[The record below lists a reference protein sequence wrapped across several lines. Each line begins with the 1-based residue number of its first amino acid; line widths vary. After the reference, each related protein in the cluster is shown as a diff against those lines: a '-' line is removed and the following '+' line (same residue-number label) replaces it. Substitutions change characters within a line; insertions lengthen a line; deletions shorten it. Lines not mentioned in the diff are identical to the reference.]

1 MPGPL
6 VVGAIGAGAAAA
18 SPFLYGLYSRSDL
31 GGSGDSFNTI
41 NVTNLANWK
50 ANAQRDA
57 ALANG
62 AVDYNKT
69 PEHGKYRSIW
79 STLGSLW
86 DQGDDDLAQ
95 AIELGRLIRKPAYEH
110 EINTTDAKNAYD
122 NWARDGILSLGDTG
136 NLWDIYAKNP
146 EYAKFDKTK
155 QQAYWIA
162 DYLDDLA
169 YLQSI
174 KGKEDARWDLFQKMA
189 TKSRNDISGED
200 RQNFRYMLKK
210 LHELRLAEAA
220 KAQSEKETAF
230 TPKPDPAGLKRQ
242 NQNKNDTVPIV
253 LF

>member
-1 MPGPL
+1 MPGESRLKEGVEGLLEGLFP
-6 VVGAIGAGAAAA
+6 
-18 SPFLYGLYSRSDL
+18 PFLYGEYSRYDL
-31 GGSGDSFNTI
+31 SGSGDSANTVD
-41 NVTNLANWK
+41 VTDLARWK

-62 AVDYNKT
+62 KVDYNKT
-69 PEHGKYRSIW
+69 PTRGTNGSIW
-79 STLGSLW
+79 DNLGSLW

-95 AIELGRLIRKPAYEH
+95 AIELGRLVRKSPYEH

-136 NLWDIYAKNP
+136 NLWDIYADNP

-162 DYLDDLA
+162 DYLDDLS

-200 RQNFRYMLKK
+200 RQNFRYMLEK

-220 KAQSEKETAF
+220 KAKPKRKTVF
-230 TPKPDPAGLKRQ
+230 TPIPKVKQ
-242 NQNKNDTVPIV
+242 NQTNELNNLPV
-253 LF
+253 F

>member
-6 VVGAIGAGAAAA
+6 AVAAAIGGSSAVAA
-18 SPFLYGLYSRSDL
+18 PFLYPLYGLYSRSDL
-31 GGSGDSFNTI
+31 GGNGDLNNI
-41 NVTNLANWK
+41 DVHALANWK

-62 AVDYNKT
+62 VVDYNKT
-69 PEHGKYRSIW
+69 PEHGKYGS
-79 STLGSLW
+79 LMNAAGSLW
-86 DQGDDDLAQ
+86 DQGDDDLSQ

-110 EINTTDAKNAYD
+110 EISTADAKNAYD
-122 NWARDGILSLGDTG
+122 NWARDGFLSLGDTG
-136 NLWDIYAKNP
+136 NLWDIYADNP

-162 DYLDDLA
+162 DYLDDLS

-174 KGKEDARWDLFQKMA
+174 KGEEDARWDLFQKMA

-210 LHELRLAEAA
+210 IHELRLAEAA
-220 KAQSEKETAF
+220 KKTAF
-230 TPKPDPAGLKRQ
+230 TPIPDPKKVKQ
-242 NQNKNDTVPIV
+242 NQTNELNLPV
-253 LF
+253 F

>member
-1 MPGPL
+1 MADLKEIAEGVLEGLFP
-6 VVGAIGAGAAAA
+6 
-18 SPFLYGLYSRSDL
+18 PFLYGEYSRHDL
-31 GGSGDSFNTI
+31 SGSGDSANTVD
-41 NVTNLANWK
+41 VTDLARWK

-62 AVDYNKT
+62 KVDYNKT
-69 PEHGKYRSIW
+69 PARGTNGSIW
-79 STLGSLW
+79 DNLGSLW

-95 AIELGRLIRKPAYEH
+95 AIELGSLIRESPYEH
-110 EINTTDAKNAYD
+110 KINITDAKNAYD
-122 NWARDGILSLGDTG
+122 NWARDGFLSLGDTG
-136 NLWDIYAKNP
+136 NLWDFYANNP

-162 DYLDDLA
+162 DYLDDLS

-200 RQNFRYMLKK
+200 RQNFRYMLEK

-220 KAQSEKETAF
+220 KTPNVKPKRKTTF
-230 TPKPDPAGLKRQ
+230 TPIPSELKLP
-242 NQNKNDTVPIV
+242 V
-253 LF
+253 F